1 MTKNFMTLVN
11 AVKEYPYCKTFKV
24 ADVYPGWDNLTEQEQ
39 KDLLREFAA
48 FAWDRF
54 HSIRIE
60 DDNQN
65 GISDFD
71 FTYSKS
77 LRRDMDEGAF
87 NGAVKTALILKNLPA
102 GREFTLPEMN
112 REQGEFCSEI
122 EISVDTE
129 KTLNDIID
137 KGCVPFLKK
146 VGQSHGFTIYK
157 RL

>member
-1 MTKNFMTLVN
+1 
-11 AVKEYPYCKTFKV
+11 
-24 ADVYPGWDNLTEQEQ
+24 
-39 KDLLREFAA
+39 
-48 FAWDRF
+48 
-54 HSIRIE
+54 
-60 DDNQN
+60 
-65 GISDFD
+65 
-71 FTYSKS
+71 
-77 LRRDMDEGAF
+77 MDEGAF